1 MSDIRSVL
9 GGVLASGNATVVTK
23 LNHEISANRTKVN
36 SAHTGKSL
44 RFVDWMGQLL
54 LSRASQQGLSSGGK
68 ARLQEAASVV
78 VCQAQRGVARD
89 QEVSGGILARRAGS
103 SLHHQADAQSP
114 VGVIVSLSP
123 RAGSGKSAH
132 PV

>member
-1 MSDIRSVL
+1 VSDIRSVL

-78 VCQAQRGVARD
+78 VCQAHRGVARD
-89 QEVSGGILARRAGS
+89 QEVFPEA
-103 SLHHQADAQSP
+103 SLHDVLGLVCITKRTRNLPWAS
-114 VGVIVSLSP
+114 S
-123 RAGSGKSAH
+123 
-132 PV
+132 